1 MFISVYFCLFNV
13 DSQEAES
20 ISENPVTL
28 GLNYSLST
36 DPNITKR
43 GEVSLYIVVLHIH
56 SIRGFM
62 AFSNFVINI
71 LQIAKTQPGIVIQDK
86 LFKVKIFKATHK
98 FMKSMKFYSFEIFRL
113 CSVCFAN
120 IVQIYSN
127 KTISHSVVDRLKLLS
142 CQGGLWLLPLIV
154 IITVSESGCSV

>member
-13 DSQEAES
+13 DSQEAKS
-20 ISENPVTL
+20 ISDNPVTL

-43 GEVSLYIVVLHIH
+43 GEVSLYLVVLYVH
-56 SIRGFM
+56 SICGFM
-62 AFSNFVINI
+62 AFSVFVINI
-71 LQIAKTQPGIVIQDK
+71 LQIAKIQPRIVMQDK
-86 LFKVKIFKATHK
+86 IFKVKIFKATHK
-98 FMKSMKFYSFEIFRL
+98 FVKSMKFYSVEIFRL
-113 CSVCFAN
+113 YGICFAN

-127 KTISHSVVDRLKLLS
+127 KTISYSVVNRLKLLS

-154 IITVSESGCSV
+154 IITVS